1 MQPLRSASVMCFW
14 KRRAGTIVKELVD
27 EALHQV
33 VWPGR
38 MEVVSQNPMIVLD
51 GAHNPTPLHLWS
63 ASLRE
68 LFPSQKRPFFLPA
81 SRTKALEEMLIQ
93 WQKLENSRLIL
104 TSFEDPRAYSQEEI
118 RAAAKYHQL
127 EEVNWQEFLQNW
139 QAEDDELPHCNG
151 GRSTSLARY
160 DLIY

>member
-1 MQPLRSASVMCFW
+1 
-14 KRRAGTIVKELVD
+14 
-27 EALHQV
+27 
-33 VWPGR
+33 

-51 GAHNPTPLHLWS
+51 GAHNPHAVAPLI

-68 LFPSQKRPFFLPA
+68 LFPSQKDHSFTCI
-81 SRTKALEEMLIQ
+81 RTKALEEMLIQ

-127 EEVNWQEFLQNW
+127 EGSQ
-139 QAEDDELPHCNG
+139 
-151 GRSTSLARY
+151 LARVSTK
-160 DLIY
+160 LAS